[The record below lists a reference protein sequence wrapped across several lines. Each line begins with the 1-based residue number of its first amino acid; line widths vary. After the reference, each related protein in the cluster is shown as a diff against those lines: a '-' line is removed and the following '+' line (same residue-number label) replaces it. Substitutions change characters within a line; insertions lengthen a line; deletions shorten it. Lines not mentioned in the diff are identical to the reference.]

1 MATVYDVLKGIH
13 QAAANAYDGAHDE
26 KISHDGKARKA
37 GLNREEGDVV
47 LDSRPMIE
55 TNLRTRFT
63 QK

>member
-37 GLNREEGDVV
+37 GLNR
-47 LDSRPMIE
+47 
-55 TNLRTRFT
+55 
-63 QK
+63 